1 MGSFAHR
8 KQAEK
13 LRNDIAA
20 YLARGGTIT
29 EVAPGQSGEKTTYG
43 RLNCSTANAAKA
55 RLNGQK
61 ACGRQKQ
68 GSR

>member
-1 MGSFAHR
+1 MGCFAHR

-29 EVAPGQSGEKTTYG
+29 EVAPGQSGEKGTYG
-43 RLNCSTANAAKA
+43 RLNCETAS
-55 RLNGQK
+55 RSRRRGQK
-61 ACGRQKQ
+61 ASGRQKKEH
-68 GSR
+68 